1 MSIIALALWSLLSL
15 ALIGPSALS
24 ADEEMHRYSLRE
36 LIDSAMANNTEIEE
50 GTWKVRGESARL
62 RQANALRFLPRL
74 RLESES
80 GLVPEAKGDVLN
92 PPSDSTGYRPL
103 GPFSRTQLEF
113 VQPLYTFGQLS
124 NLRRAAAGG
133 LKAEKASLEQT
144 RLEITFAV
152 KELFYGVLL
161 AQDLQT
167 LVERLSDTIDQELGD
182 LPDDALSLSD
192 SYKLKLALLELE
204 AQRGEA
210 ARQLELARAALAWHT
225 GLPADPPLM
234 LETQWLAPVEAAVPP
249 LDQLG
254 NRALTRRPDWR
265 QLQAGLAARKAQ
277 VDAARSAYY
286 PQIFLAG
293 GLRYAAAPG
302 RTDQHNPFVKDE
314 FNYFNGG
321 VFLGIQQSFEFGLL
335 GAQVDKARATFRQ
348 LKAKERSA
356 EQGILLD
363 IQQAYYGYQQAEQ
376 DLDKARQGRQLG
388 RQWMKLAQEEYEFD
402 PDTLKDLITAFEAWA
417 RLEQSYYEA
426 IYDFN
431 VRFAEL
437 EKKAGGIPLN
447 EQP

>member
-1 MSIIALALWSLLSL
+1 MSNIAFALWSLLSL
-15 ALIGPSALS
+15 VLIDSSALF
-24 ADEEMHRYSLRE
+24 ADEPHRYTLSE
-36 LIDSAMANNTEIEE
+36 LIDSAMANNAEIEE

-103 GPFSRTQLEF
+103 GPFSRAQLEF
-113 VQPLYTFGQLS
+113 VQPLYTFGQIS
-124 NLRRAAAGG
+124 NLQKAAEGG
-133 LKAEKASLEQT
+133 LKAEEASLKQI
-144 RLEITFAV
+144 RLDIAFAV

-161 AQDLQT
+161 AQDLHT
-167 LVERLSDTIDQELGD
+167 LVERLSDTIDEELGY
-182 LPDDALSLSD
+182 LPDDELSLSD

-210 ARQLELARAALAWHT
+210 VRQLELARAALAWYT
-225 GLPADPPLM
+225 GLPTDPPLV
-234 LETQWLAPVEAAVPP
+234 LEAQWLAPVETAVSP

-254 NRALTRRPDWR
+254 SRALTRRPDWR
-265 QLQAGLAARKAQ
+265 RLQAGLAARRAQ

-293 GLRYAAAPG
+293 GLRYAVAPG

-314 FNYFNGG
+314 FNYLKGG
-321 VFLGIQQSFEFGLL
+321 IFVGIQQSFEFGLL
-335 GAQVDKARATFRQ
+335 GAQVDRARATFRQ
-348 LKAKERSA
+348 LKAKERGA

-363 IQQAYYGYQQAEQ
+363 IQQAYYGFQQAEQ
-376 DLDKARQGRQLG
+376 DLEKARQGRQLG
-388 RQWMKLAQEEYEFD
+388 RQWLKLAREEYEFD

-431 VRFAEL
+431 VSLAEL
-437 EKKAGGIPLN
+437 EKTSGGIPID